1 LYRFKTALPLFIGGA
16 EKLLLPFL
24 GVFQRLKVKLKE
36 KPAPMAAAIGRCGK
50 VNAASEPR
58 ESAGHH
64 GILAT
69 VAAGLAWAWLTAGGA
84 FAAAAPG
91 IAMHG
96 APKYGEAFPHFDYV
110 NPEAPKGGVLRL
122 GVLGSFDSLNPFIVK
137 GAAAA
142 GMREY
147 VYETLLARSYDEP
160 FSLYGL
166 IASSVE
172 TPIDRSFVIFQI
184 RPEARFADGTPIT
197 PEDVLFSFSLLK
209 SKGRPNHR
217 IYYAKVA
224 TAEKIGERGVKF
236 TFAGGGDREM
246 PLIMG
251 LMPVFPKHALT
262 AEAFDRTSF
271 DKPLASG
278 PYIVAQVQPGAGIV
292 MKRNPNY
299 WGRNLAIARGQFN
312 FDTIRIDYY
321 RDSTAM
327 MEAFRKGLFD
337 ILGDATPIDAVK
349 WAEAFNFPAVQDG
362 LVRKLA
368 FGLGVPAPMAALV
381 FNTRRPLFAD
391 RRVREALT
399 RMFDFEWV
407 NKTLFRGLY
416 ARTESFFDRS
426 ELSSHNRPA
435 DDRERALLAPFKDE
449 LAPGIM
455 EGTFRQPASDASG
468 TNREGRREA
477 IALLKE
483 AGYELK
489 DGVMTAKAT
498 GLPLSFEML
507 CVTREQERLMTAY
520 VNELRQAGID
530 ARVRMIDSSEFQ
542 RRLTGFDFDM
552 IQAAW
557 ASSLSPGNEQNF
569 RWSTASASQDGSF
582 NYPGVK
588 SAAADAMISAMLSAN
603 TRAEFVSGIRAL
615 DRVLLSG
622 RYAIPLYYAPE
633 QWLAAWSQ
641 LRHPPGSTLYGSRLE
656 TWWADDAKSAAV
668 RGEGGRRGQQ

>member
-1 LYRFKTALPLFIGGA
+1 
-16 EKLLLPFL
+16 
-24 GVFQRLKVKLKE
+24 
-36 KPAPMAAAIGRCGK
+36 MAVAILRCGK
-50 VNAASEPR
+50 VNAAAGRR
-58 ESAGHH
+58 EFAGHH

-69 VAAGLAWAWLTAGGA
+69 AAAVLAWAWLAGASA
-84 FAAAAPG
+84 FAAPEPG

-110 NPEAPKGGVLRL
+110 NPDAPKGGILRL

-166 IASSVE
+166 IAASVE
-172 TPIDRSFVIFQI
+172 TPADRSEVTFQI

-197 PEDVLFSFSLLK
+197 PEDVLFSWSLLK

-217 IYYAKVA
+217 LSYAKVA
-224 TAEKIGERGVKF
+224 AAEKIGEQGVKF
-236 TFAGGGDREM
+236 TFADGGDREM

-262 AEAFDRTSF
+262 PESFDRTSF

-278 PYIVAQVQPGAGIV
+278 PYTVAEVQPGAAV
-292 MKRNPNY
+292 VLKRNPNY
-299 WGRNLAIARGQFN
+299 WGRNLAVTRGQFN
-312 FDTIRIDYY
+312 FDTVRIDYY

-337 ILGDATPIDAVK
+337 VLGDSAPIDAVK
-349 WAEAFNFPAVQDG
+349 WAEAFNFPAVQEG
-362 LVRKLA
+362 LVKKLA
-368 FGLGVPAPMAALV
+368 FGLEVPAPMAAFA

-426 ELSSHNRPA
+426 ELASHNRPA
-435 DDRERALLAPFKDE
+435 DEREQVLLAPFKGE
-449 LAPGIM
+449 LVPGIM
-455 EGTFRQPASDASG
+455 EGTFRQPVSDGSG

-477 IALLKE
+477 IALLSQ

-489 DGVMTAKAT
+489 GGVMTAKAT
-498 GLPLSFEML
+498 GLPFSFEML
-507 CVTREQERLMTAY
+507 CVTREQERLMTAFAG
-520 VNELRQAGID
+520 ELRQIGID
-530 ARVRMIDSSEFQ
+530 ARVRMVDSSQFQ
-542 RRLTGFDFDM
+542 RRLTAFDFDM
-552 IQAAW
+552 IQTAW
-557 ASSLSPGNEQNF
+557 YSSLSPGNEQNF
-569 RWSTASASQDGSF
+569 RWSTNSASQDGSF
-582 NYPGVK
+582 NYPGVR
-588 SAAADAMISAMLSAN
+588 SEGADAMIAAMLSAD
-603 TRAEFVSGIRAL
+603 TRSDFVSAIRAL
-615 DRVLLSG
+615 DRILLSG
-622 RYAIPLYYAPE
+622 RYVIPLYYAPE
-633 QWLAAWSQ
+633 QWLAAWSH
-641 LRHPPGSTLYGSRLE
+641 LRHPPGSTLYGTRLE
-656 TWWADDAKSAAV
+656 TWWAGDAKSAAV
-668 RGEGGRRGQQ
+668 LSQEEPRAPH

>member
-1 LYRFKTALPLFIGGA
+1 
-16 EKLLLPFL
+16 
-24 GVFQRLKVKLKE
+24 V
-36 KPAPMAAAIGRCGK
+36 AAA
-50 VNAASEPR
+50 
-58 ESAGHH
+58 
-64 GILAT
+64 
-69 VAAGLAWAWLTAGGA
+69 LAWTWLTGAGA
-84 FAAAAPG
+84 FAAPEPG

-96 APKYGEAFPHFDYV
+96 MPRYGEGFAHFDYV
-110 NPEAPKGGVLRL
+110 NPDAPIGGVLRM

-137 GAAAA
+137 GAPVA

-166 IASSVE
+166 IAASVE
-172 TPIDRSFVIFQI
+172 TPADRSSVTFQI
-184 RPEARFADGTPIT
+184 RPEARFADGTPVT

-217 IYYAKVA
+217 TYYAKVA
-224 TAEKIGERGVKF
+224 AAEKVGEHGVQF

-278 PYIVAQVQPGAGIV
+278 PYIVAEVQPGAGIV
-292 MKRNPNY
+292 LKRNPNY
-299 WGRNLAIARGQFN
+299 WGRNLAITRGQFN

-337 ILGDATPIDAVK
+337 VLGDATSIDAVQ

-362 LVRKLA
+362 LVKKLA
-368 FGLGVPAPMAALV
+368 FSLEVPAPMAALV

-391 RRVREALT
+391 RRVRDALT
-399 RMFDFEWV
+399 RLFDFEWV

-435 DDRERALLAPFKDE
+435 DERERALLAPFAAE
-449 LAPGIM
+449 LLPGM
-455 EGTFRQPASDASG
+455 MQGTFAQPASDGSG

-477 IALLKE
+477 IALLRE

-498 GLPLSFEML
+498 GLPFSFEML
-507 CVTREQERLMTAY
+507 CVTREQQRLMLAFEG
-520 VNELRQAGID
+520 ELRQIGID
-530 ARVRMIDSSEFQ
+530 ARVRLIDSSQFQ
-542 RRLTGFDFDM
+542 RSLTAFDFDM
-552 IQAAW
+552 IQTAW
-557 ASSLSPGNEQNF
+557 HSSLSPGNEQNF

-582 NYPGVK
+582 NYAGVR
-588 SAAADAMISAMLSAN
+588 SRGADAMIAAMLSAG
-603 TRAEFVSGIRAL
+603 TRADFVSAIRAL
-615 DRVLLSG
+615 DRILLSG
-622 RYAIPLYYAPE
+622 RYVIPLYYAPE
-633 QWLAAWSQ
+633 QWLAAWSH
-641 LRHPPGSTLYGSRLE
+641 LHHPPGSTLYGTRLE
-656 TWWADDAKSAAV
+656 TWWEGDAKSVAA
-668 RGEGGRRGQQ
+668 GAGGDAGAPQ

>member
-1 LYRFKTALPLFIGGA
+1 
-16 EKLLLPFL
+16 
-24 GVFQRLKVKLKE
+24 
-36 KPAPMAAAIGRCGK
+36 MAAAILRCGK
-50 VNAASEPR
+50 VSMPTGQR
-58 ESAGHH
+58 ESAWRH
-64 GILAT
+64 GFLAT
-69 VAAGLAWAWLTAGGA
+69 VAAALAWLCLTGGTA
-84 FAAAAPG
+84 LAAPQPG

-96 APKYGEAFPHFDYV
+96 APKYGEGFPHFGYV
-110 NPEAPKGGVLRL
+110 NPDAPKGGVLRL

-166 IASSVE
+166 IAESVE
-172 TPIDRSFVIFQI
+172 TPADRSSVTFQI

-197 PEDVLFSFSLLK
+197 PEDVLFSYSLLR

-224 TAEKIGERGVKF
+224 TAEKAGEHGVKF

-262 AEAFDRTSF
+262 PEAFDRTSF
-271 DKPLASG
+271 EKPLASG
-278 PYIVAQVQPGAGIV
+278 PYIVAEVQPGAAIV
-292 MKRNPNY
+292 LKRNPNY
-299 WGRNLAIARGQFN
+299 WGRGLAITRGQFN

-321 RDSTAM
+321 RDGTAM
-327 MEAFRKGLFD
+327 MEAFRTGLFD
-337 ILGDATPIDAVK
+337 VLGDATPIDAVK
-349 WAEAFNFPAVQDG
+349 WAEAFNFPAVQEG
-362 LVRKLA
+362 LVNKLA
-368 FGLGVPAPMAALV
+368 FGLQVPAPMAALA

-399 RMFDFEWV
+399 RMFDFQWL

-435 DDRERALLAPFKDE
+435 DDRERILLAPFTAE
-449 LAPGIM
+449 LLPGIM
-455 EGTFRQPASDASG
+455 DGTFRQPASDGSG

-483 AGYELK
+483 SGYELK
-489 DGVMTAKAT
+489 DGVMTGKAT
-498 GLPLSFEML
+498 GLPFSFELL
-507 CVTREQERLMTAY
+507 CVSREQERLMMAY
-520 VNELRQAGID
+520 SGELRQIGID
-530 ARVRMIDSSEFQ
+530 ARVRMVDSSQFQ
-542 RRLTGFDFDM
+542 RRLTAFDFDM
-552 IQAAW
+552 IQTSW
-557 ASSLSPGNEQNF
+557 PSSLSPGNEQNF
-569 RWSTASASQDGSF
+569 RWSAASASQEGSF
-582 NYPGVK
+582 NYPGVH
-588 SAAADAMISAMLSAN
+588 SEAADAMIAAMLAAD
-603 TRAEFVSGIRAL
+603 TRAEFVSAIRAL

-622 RYAIPLYYAPE
+622 RYVIPLYYAPE
-633 QWLAAWSQ
+633 QWLAAWSH
-641 LRHPPGSTLYGSRLE
+641 LHYPPGTTLYGTRIE
-656 TWWADDAKSAAV
+656 TWWAAGPKSAAV
-668 RGEGGRRGQQ
+668 RSEGGGQP